1 MTALD
6 TLRQR
11 QSQRPLMHK
20 MNNSKQ
26 LAIRLPI
33 ELLAQ
38 VDRYTEHMNEL
49 HPGFDVSRA
58 DAVRVLLLK
67 ALALE
72 QVTSDATAR
81 PKPRKR

>member
-1 MTALD
+1 MTAID
-6 TLRQR
+6 TMRQR
-11 QSQRPLMHK
+11 QSQPPRMHK

-33 ELLAQ
+33 DLLAQ
-38 VDRYTEHMNEL
+38 VDRYTERMNEL

-72 QVTSDATAR
+72 QGTANGAPG